1 MTAFPR
7 RARFL
12 RALRRLLLLALA
24 GGLLWIG
31 GLFWFAASIP
41 RSPPQPGSAEATRAT
56 DAIVVLTGGSGR
68 LSTGLEL
75 LADGRAGRLFVSG
88 VYEGLEVQELLKRSR
103 QFPGEM
109 ECCITLGYSADSTVG
124 NAYETADWL
133 RAQGFTSIRL
143 VTANYHMM
151 RSLLEFRMVIPE
163 VEVVPHPVASPN
175 VHLNDWWL
183 WPGTASLLMT
193 EYNKYLV
200 TYARS
205 LLVSVIDSR

>member
-1 MTAFPR
+1 MALPSR
-7 RARFL
+7 RTRVI
-12 RALRRLLLLALA
+12 RALKRLLLLAA
-24 GGLLWIG
+24 WCGLLWLG

-41 RSPPQPGSAEATRAT
+41 RTPPQPGSAEATRNT

-75 LADGRAGRLFVSG
+75 LADGRAHRLFVSG

-109 ECCITLGYSADSTVG
+109 ECCITLGYSADSTIG

-133 RAQGFTSIRL
+133 RAQGYGSMRL

-183 WPGTASLLMT
+183 WPGTANLLMT
-193 EYNKYLV
+193 EYNKYIV
-200 TYARS
+200 TRLRYTLEKLIES
-205 LLVSVIDSR
+205 